1 MKQPTGMEEVIAL
14 ENAIRAGLP
23 KAVGRL
29 ADEARAIMGGKRP
42 ASGSRLEAL
51 REIVGRMGK

>member
-29 ADEARAIMGGKRP
+29 ADEARAIMGGQRP
-42 ASGSRLEAL
+42 SSGSRLEAL
-51 REIVGRMGK
+51 RDIAGRLAK

>member
-1 MKQPTGMEEVIAL
+1 MEEVIAL